1 MQVIIIDWMNILKQA
16 IEGCGYLHNN
26 YKTIHNDIK
35 CGNIVL
41 TSGPTYLKA
50 VKVDFGKPC
59 KIDEGKIL

>member
-16 IEGCGYLHNN
+16 IEGCVYLHNN

-35 CGNIVL
+35 CDNIVL
-41 TSGPTYLKA
+41 TSGS
-50 VKVDFGKPC
+50 VIVDFGKPC

>member
-41 TSGPTYLKA
+41 ISGPTYLKA
-50 VKVDFGKPC
+50 VIVNFGKPC